1 MKTSLLIAA
10 AAMILSAPAVA
21 EAPAQPTLSEPTT
34 FEGWIRVS
42 GEEFQL
48 ITNEN
53 RYRTG
58 FSRPCVSGA
67 LPRNL
72 QRTVG
77 EYAGQKVRITGVTME
92 WSDDLP
98 GDRYTWEGSNI
109 RNECESEVVIL
120 ATRIDAIA

>member
-1 MKTSLLIAA
+1 MKTPLLIAA
-10 AAMILSAPAVA
+10 AALILSAPAMA
-21 EAPAQPTLSEPTT
+21 ETPAQPTVSEPTT

-53 RYRTG
+53 RFRTG
-58 FSRPCVSGA
+58 MSRPCVSGA
-67 LPRNL
+67 LPRNI
-72 QRTVG
+72 QRTVR
-77 EYAGQKVRITGVTME
+77 EYAGQKVRITGVTMA

-120 ATRIDAIA
+120 ATEIDAIA